1 MNEHLTEDL
10 IRKVPKVELHEH
22 LDGSVR
28 PSTLIEIS
36 KEKNLELPTYDE
48 EELAAWFSRG
58 SREKSLTLY
67 LESFTYTVDA
77 MQDKESLERIAEE
90 EIIDV
95 AADGVV
101 YIEVRFAPALHTHKG
116 LSMTEVVQAVLTGLR
131 NGRRKTGTEFGL
143 ILCAMRNE
151 LPELSL
157 KVAELAVA
165 FKDQGVVG
173 FDLAG
178 DEAGNPARKHLS
190 AFQFIRNHNFNITIH
205 AGEAFGTESIWQ
217 AIQICGAQR
226 IGHGIR
232 ITDDMTIKDGK
243 IEKMG
248 SLSEFILDKRIPLEN
263 CLTSNVGTG
272 ATESF
277 DTHPFPLLYQN
288 SFRVFLSTDNRLMS
302 GTSLT
307 KEMMIAVEHYGFGL
321 KDLEKITLNAM
332 KSAFIHHNDRLRIIY
347 DVIKKGYADIR
358 ATDPTL

>member
-1 MNEHLTEDL
+1 MNEYLTEEL
-10 IRKVPKVELHEH
+10 IRKAPKVELHEH

-28 PSTLIEIS
+28 PSTLIEIA
-36 KEKNLELPTYDE
+36 KRKHMELPSYDE
-48 EELAAWFSRG
+48 KELAAWFCRG
-58 SREKSLTLY
+58 TKEKSLTLY
-67 LESFTYTVDA
+67 LESFQYTVDA

-90 EIIDV
+90 EILDT

-101 YIEVRFAPALHTHKG
+101 YLEVRFAPALHTHEG
-116 LSMTEVVQAVLTGLR
+116 LSMDEVVTAVLTGLK

-178 DEAGNPARKHLS
+178 DEAGNPARKHIA

-232 ITDDMTIKDGK
+232 ITDDMTVKDGK
-243 IEKMG
+243 IVKMG
-248 SLSEFILDKRIPLEN
+248 SLAEFILDKRIPLEV

-272 ATESF
+272 ATDSF
-277 DTHPFPLLYQN
+277 ASHPFPLLYHN

-307 KEMMIAVEHYGFGL
+307 KEMMTAVENYNL
-321 KDLEKITLNAM
+321 SLADLEKITLNAM
-332 KSAFIHHNDRLRIIY
+332 KSAFIHHKDRLNIIY
-347 DVIKKGYADIR
+347 NVIKKGYAEIR
-358 ATDPTL
+358 AADPRL

>member
-1 MNEHLTEDL
+1 MNGYLTEDL
-10 IRKVPKVELHEH
+10 VRRVPKVELHEH
-22 LDGSVR
+22 LDGSLR
-28 PSTLIEIS
+28 PSTLIELA
-36 KEKNLELPTYDE
+36 KERQLELPTYDS
-48 EELAAWFSRG
+48 EELRKWFSRG
-58 SREKSLTLY
+58 SDEKSLTLY
-67 LESFTYTVDA
+67 LESFQYTVDA
-77 MQDKESLERIAEE
+77 MQDKESLERVAEE
-90 EIIDV
+90 EIIDT
-95 AADGVV
+95 ASDGVV

-116 LSMTEVVQAVLTGLR
+116 LTMAEVVTAVLTGLK

-151 LPELSL
+151 SPELSL

-165 FKDQGVVG
+165 FKNQGVVG

-178 DEAGNPARKHLS
+178 DESGNPARKHLE

-217 AIQICGAQR
+217 AIQLCGAQR

-243 IEKMG
+243 IAQMG

-263 CLTSNVGTG
+263 CLTSNIGTG

-277 DTHPFPLLYQN
+277 ETHPFPMLYK
-288 SFRVFLSTDNRLMS
+288 SGFRVFLCTDNRLMS

-307 KEMMIAVEHYGFGL
+307 KEMMLAVEHYGFEL
-321 KDLEKITLNAM
+321 KDLEKITINAM
-332 KSAFIHHNDRLRIIY
+332 KSSFLHHNARLRIIY

-358 ATDPTL
+358 ATDPRL